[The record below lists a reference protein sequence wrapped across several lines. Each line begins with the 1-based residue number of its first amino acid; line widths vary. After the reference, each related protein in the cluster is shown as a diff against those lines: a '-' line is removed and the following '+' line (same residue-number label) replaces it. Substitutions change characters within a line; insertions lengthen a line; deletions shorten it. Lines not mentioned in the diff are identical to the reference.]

1 MKIKQTPGERAFS
14 LVNGAILFLLMF
26 ICLYPMWHILCASLS
41 SSSAIAAHRGLL
53 FWPKS
58 FSTEAYA
65 LVFETRYIGT
75 GYLNTSFYVV
85 VGTVVNL
92 FLTVTA
98 AYALSRQ
105 SNHLRKY
112 LMLMITFT
120 MYFSGGLIP
129 TYMLINSLNL
139 DNTRWVL
146 IIPTAVSAYNLIVTR
161 TFFEGIPVALEES
174 AKIDGANDLVV
185 LWKIFIPLAKPIIAV
200 MTLFYGVGHWNSW
213 FNASIYI
220 MDRDLLPLQVFLREI
235 LIQNT
240 TQNMTTSVESMDK
253 MQIGETVKFAT
264 IIVAT
269 LPILMLYPFL
279 QKYFVKGVMIGSIKG

>member
-58 FSTEAYA
+58 FSTESYA
-65 LVFETRYIGT
+65 LVFENRYIGT
-75 GYLNTSFYVV
+75 GYLNTIFYVV

>member
-1 MKIKQTPGERAFS
+1 MKIKQTLGERAFS
-14 LVNGAILFLLMF
+14 LVNGALLFLLMF

-58 FSTEAYA
+58 FSTESYA
-65 LVFETRYIGT
+65 LVFENRYIGT
-75 GYLNTSFYVV
+75 GYLNTIFYVV

>member
-1 MKIKQTPGERAFS
+1 MKIKQTLGERAFS

-65 LVFETRYIGT
+65 LVFENRYIGT
-75 GYLNTSFYVV
+75 GYLNTIFYVV